1 MKPITAAI
9 YARRS
14 KEQDDAE
21 DETKSVNR
29 QVENARVF
37 ATAKGWTVLDQH
49 IYIDDGISG
58 ASSLAH
64 LRAKAQML
72 NAIMSVKTP
81 PFDVLICQ
89 AADRFSRRDG
99 DESFTEL
106 KTIAKAGVQVWFY
119 SDGTA
124 SSSATFEARSPA
136 FSKGSSP
143 QNIAAPSVKRPT
155 RRTCGKPNSGTLRG
169 AGFRLRQRDRR
180 EARRAADQRDR
191 GLVVRRIFDLRAA
204 GVG

>member
-14 KEQDDAE
+14 KEQDNAE

-58 ASSLAH
+58 ASKLAH

-72 NAIMSVKTP
+72 NAIMSAKTP

-119 SDGTA
+119 SDGTCFRYG
-124 SSSATFEARSPA
+124 TFEAQVTGFLKGEFAAEYRRVISQKTYEA
-136 FSKGSSP
+136 HLRKAQLGHVTGGGFS
-143 QNIAAPSVKRPT
+143 AT
-155 RRTCGKPNSGTLRG
+155 TT
-169 AGFRLRQRDRR
+169 
-180 EARRAADQRDR
+180 
-191 GLVVRRIFDLRAA
+191 
-204 GVG
+204 

>member
-14 KEQDDAE
+14 KGQDNAE

-29 QVENARVF
+29 QVENVRVF

-58 ASSLAH
+58 ASKLAH

-72 NAIMSVKTP
+72 NAIMSAKTP

-99 DESFTEL
+99 DESCTEL
-106 KTIAKAGVQVWFY
+106 KTIAKAGVQAWFC
-119 SDGTA
+119 SDGTCFRYQRTCDPR
-124 SSSATFEARSPA
+124 SSPA
-136 FSKGSSP
+136 GRRCGYS
-143 QNIAAPSVKRPT
+143 NATAMCAAQ
-155 RRTCGKPNSGTLRG
+155 PNSKRRRPSHLISTGYKTDHTRSG
-169 AGFRLRQRDRR
+169 A
-180 EARRAADQRDR
+180 
-191 GLVVRRIFDLRAA
+191 VW
-204 GVG
+204 